1 MTKNKVNLHLVG
13 QWTLIVF
20 GLIALLVR
28 LEHRLTTL
36 EVLQKG
42 TDNRVVRVEEKMDK
56 MLDMALITD
65 STKRQNEP

>member
-20 GLIALLVR
+20 GLVALLIR

-56 MLDMALITD
+56 MLDMALITGGD
-65 STKRQNEP
+65 KRASK

>member
-20 GLIALLVR
+20 GLIALLIR

-36 EVLQKG
+36 EVLQQG
-42 TDNRVVRVEEKMDK
+42 TNARVARVEEKMDQ
-56 MLDMALITD
+56 MLDMALITSGD
-65 STKRQNEP
+65 KRASK